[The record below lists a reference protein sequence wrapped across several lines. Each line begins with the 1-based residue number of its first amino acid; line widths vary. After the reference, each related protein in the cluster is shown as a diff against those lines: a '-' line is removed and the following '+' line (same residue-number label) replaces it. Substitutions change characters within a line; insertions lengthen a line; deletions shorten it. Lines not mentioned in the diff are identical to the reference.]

1 MSIPIGPSGGAGMS
15 PAPKKPA
22 GGAGGGGNNKGAGKG
37 IEWASWVLIGLAIA
51 AVVMLAALATTGVG
65 ARDTAAATASASG
78 GTDAVVAEGDTVT
91 REISIEGMLFV
102 PNSVEIPAG
111 TTLVLEITNND
122 SQNHDLQINGVNT
135 GLIRPGETVTQD
147 FGAFTESAE
156 GWCTV
161 AGHRAMGMTF
171 DVVVGGSAGDA
182 QAAAG
187 TAPGGAGHMKG
198 AAPAAGAGAGD
209 PFGNPFV
216 TVPSAAQRGVEH
228 EGFTPVDPVLAPA
241 PTGTVHEYEWDITE
255 EVRQV
260 APGHEQV
267 VWLFDGQAP
276 GPTLRGK
283 VGDTFRITLH
293 NKGSMDHS
301 IDFHAGE
308 VNPDKNM
315 AQIPV
320 GGSLTYEFVA
330 NRYGIWMY
338 HCATAPM
345 SLHIANGMFGA
356 VVIDPPAGSGD
367 ALSEVDEE
375 YLLVASEMFLGPTD
389 VGADAQRVTDR
400 RYDLTAFNFYPNQYD
415 LAPIEH
421 KVGDTVRVWLLN
433 AGPDQSLSFHVV
445 GDVFDTVFTEGRYT
459 IRDARDTGSQ
469 AVDISVA
476 QGGFV
481 ELTFNEPG
489 SYAFVN
495 HQMTD
500 AEKGQ
505 HGFFTVTE

>member
-1 MSIPIGPSGGAGMS
+1 MSIPIGPTGGAGMS
-15 PAPKKPA
+15 PAPNKPT
-22 GGAGGGGNNKGAGKG
+22 GGPGADGRG

-51 AVVMLAALATTGVG
+51 AVVMLAVLG
-65 ARDTAAATASASG
+65 AAGPGPRDTAGTSASASG
-78 GTDAVVAEGDTVT
+78 ATGPAVGEGETLT
-91 REISIEGMLFV
+91 RQVSIEGMLFV

-111 TTLVLEITNND
+111 STLVLEITNND

-135 GLIRPGETVTQD
+135 GLIAPGETVTQD
-147 FGAFTESAE
+147 FGAVTESVT

-161 AGHRAMGMTF
+161 AGHKAMGMTF
-171 DVVVGGSAGDA
+171 DVTVTDGGATGAADGPGAHMAGSAP
-182 QAAAG
+182 AG
-187 TAPGGAGHMKG
+187 S
-198 AAPAAGAGAGD
+198 APAEGA
-209 PFGNPFV
+209 NPFV
-216 TVPSAAQRGVEH
+216 TVPSAAQRGAEH
-228 EGFTPVDPVLAPA
+228 EGFTPANPVLAPA
-241 PTGTVHEYEWDITE
+241 PTGTVHEFDWDITE

-260 APGHEQV
+260 APGHSQV

-276 GPTLRGK
+276 GPTLRGQ

-293 NKGSMDHS
+293 NKGTMDHS

-308 VNPDKNM
+308 VNPDKHM

-320 GGSLTYEFVA
+320 GESLTYEFVA

-345 SLHIANGMFGA
+345 SLHIANGMFGG
-356 VVIDPPAGSGD
+356 VVIDPPAGSAD

-375 YLLVASEMFLGPTD
+375 YLFVASEMFLGPGD
-389 VGADAQRVTDR
+389 VGADAQRVSDR

-421 KVGDTVRVWLLN
+421 KVGDTVRLWLLN

-445 GDVFDTVFTEGRYT
+445 GDVFDTVFTEGRYI
-459 IRDARDTGSQ
+459 IRDAHERDTGAQ
-469 AVDISVA
+469 AVDVSVA

-489 SYAFVN
+489 NYAFVN

-505 HGFFTVTE
+505 HGFFTVTD

>member
-1 MSIPIGPSGGAGMS
+1 MSIPIGPTGGAGTS
-15 PAPKKPA
+15 PAPKKPT
-22 GGAGGGGNNKGAGKG
+22 GGPGGDGKG

-51 AVVMLAALATTGVG
+51 AVVMLAVLGTTGVG
-65 ARDTAAATASASG
+65 PQGTASTSASASG
-78 GTDAVVAEGDTVT
+78 AADPAVAEDGTLT
-91 REISIEGMLFV
+91 RQVSIEGMLFV
-102 PNSVEIPAG
+102 PDSVEIPAG
-111 TTLVLEITNND
+111 STLVLEITNND

-135 GLIRPGETVTQD
+135 GLIAPGETVTQD
-147 FGAFTESAE
+147 FGTFTESVE

-161 AGHRAMGMTF
+161 AGHKAMGMTF
-171 DVVVGGSAGDA
+171 DVTVGGGATGTTGTT
-182 QAAAG
+182 G
-187 TAPGGAGHMKG
+187 TADGHGEHMAG
-198 AAPAAGAGAGD
+198 AAPATAAGEN
-209 PFGNPFV
+209 PFANPFV
-216 TVPSAAQRGVEH
+216 TVPSAAQRGTDH
-228 EGFTPVDPVLAPA
+228 EGFTPADPVLAPA
-241 PTGTVHEYEWDITE
+241 PTGTVHEFDWDITE

-260 APGHEQV
+260 APGHSQV

-276 GPTLRGK
+276 GPTLRGQ

-293 NKGSMDHS
+293 NKGTMDHS

-320 GGSLTYEFVA
+320 GESLTYEFVA

-356 VVIDPPAGSGD
+356 VVIDPPAGSED
-367 ALSEVDEE
+367 ALSDVDEE
-375 YLLVASEMFLGPTD
+375 YLFVASEIFLGPGD
-389 VGADAQRVTDR
+389 VGADAQRVSDR

-421 KVGDTVRVWLLN
+421 KVGDTVRLWLLN

-459 IRDARDTGSQ
+459 IRDAHERDTGAQ
-469 AVDISVA
+469 AVDVSVA

-481 ELTFNEPG
+481 ELTFNAPG